1 MNKPYES
8 PYAAA
13 MKGIRTKIAMQAIRK
28 IIREDDVDENK
39 LAAIVAVIHEY
50 EDDQER
56 AELEAERKAICGF
69 MAEAGLSFGR
79 FDFIR
84 KDGVLNFLE
93 VNPNGQWAW
102 LDEKNE
108 HGLLSAIAEE
118 ILAVERRGRTLAAA
132 RG

>member
-1 MNKPYES
+1 
-8 PYAAA
+8 
-13 MKGIRTKIAMQAIRK
+13 
-28 IIREDDVDENK
+28 
-39 LAAIVAVIHEY
+39 
-50 EDDQER
+50 
-56 AELEAERKAICGF
+56 

-102 LDEKNE
+102 LDEKDE
-108 HGLLSAIAEE
+108 RGLVSAVAEE